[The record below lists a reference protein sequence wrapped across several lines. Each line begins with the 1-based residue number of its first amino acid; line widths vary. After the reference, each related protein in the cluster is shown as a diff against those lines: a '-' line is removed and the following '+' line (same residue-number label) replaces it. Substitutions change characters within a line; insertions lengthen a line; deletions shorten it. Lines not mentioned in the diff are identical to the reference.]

1 MCKPRPPAAHLL
13 ALTEHRAT
21 AEQRP
26 TRPHRWPERHLC
38 SDRGFSR
45 TGSHPCGSHPGAAP
59 SPDTGLAVPMVGSGR
74 ALCVPEGTSGRVSR
88 LDSGLMLRDR
98 FWETEGKSR
107 VDS

>member
-1 MCKPRPPAAHLL
+1 
-13 ALTEHRAT
+13 
-21 AEQRP
+21 
-26 TRPHRWPERHLC
+26 
-38 SDRGFSR
+38 
-45 TGSHPCGSHPGAAP
+45 
-59 SPDTGLAVPMVGSGR
+59 MVGSSR